1 MAAQKRGMDAD
12 LREKVA
18 EAERL
23 RATVEELRNATSH
36 DVAASEAGI
45 ICLQVKRGLAPDAQA
60 CVCTAAPQ
68 LAGCI
73 HRGGRAVQCHRP

>member
-1 MAAQKRGMDAD
+1 MRWPPRSGRWMQTCG
-12 LREKVA
+12 EKVA

-45 ICLQVKRGLAPDAQA
+45 LGLQVR
-60 CVCTAAPQ
+60 
-68 LAGCI
+68 
-73 HRGGRAVQCHRP
+73 